1 VIPGTVNTPRE
12 KFTHI
17 IMKSAIRYALNH
29 IEIPDEYLQDTDIDP
44 NLAVFR
50 RVRAKYRTLEQRTT
64 RTDEN
69 EKAMKILELLFQ
81 DKYTRERI
89 GWWIFEM
96 HKEIEAGTFHF
107 EDYRYGRGDKVGYNP
122 FLWYGA
128 KTGRGH
134 AKIAKEGID
143 P

>member
-1 VIPGTVNTPRE
+1 MIPGTVNTPRE

-29 IEIPDEYLQDTDIDP
+29 IDIPDEYLTDDDPDP
-44 NLAVFR
+44 NLAVLR
-50 RVRAKYRTLEQRTT
+50 KIREKYRTVEQRTT
-64 RTDEN
+64 RADEN
-69 EKAMKILELLFQ
+69 EKAMKMLELLFQ

-96 HKEIEAGTFHF
+96 HDAINAGEFRKEVMGRHF
-107 EDYRYGRGDKVGYNP
+107 GDKVGYAP
-122 FLWYGA
+122 EQWYGSPQ
-128 KTGRGH
+128 GRGH
-134 AKIAKEGID
+134 KQIETQGMD